1 MSFHLT
7 IYTDDP
13 DKGGVAHY
21 NHALARALAGEG
33 VRVSIVQAP
42 SAAATV
48 AEREALGI
56 AHRWID
62 YDTQKDFGRTLVDGR
77 TAGEA
82 LAELRPDVVLFSDCC
97 PVSNLAAKQVAT
109 KLGVPWV
116 AIVHFAAPYLATRFQ
131 PVLGAAVRQW
141 TAAHEVIAVSTENLQ
156 LLRKLFGLPAGKGT
170 VIFNGIAD
178 RFFAPRAAAVRTE
191 LRARLQVADGTLL
204 SLTSARM
211 NAVKLHTIQVHAMRL
226 LAAQKSLP
234 RVECVWLGD
243 GELRPQLEK
252 EIAQHGLQERF
263 HLVGQQSDV
272 GAWLDAADC
281 FTLTSQSEGMPL
293 AISEAMARELPV
305 VATAVSGIPEQ
316 LANTGALLPSPEQD
330 AAGAVKQ
337 LAATWAKWARDPA
350 GRQALGGRARK
361 RAETVFRAAGMVRA
375 TRALLEAAVSRGLAR
390 A

>member
-1 MSFHLT
+1 MGFHLS

-21 NHALARALAGEG
+21 NHALAMALVREG
-33 VRVSIVQAP
+33 VRVSIVQAR
-42 SAAATV
+42 SSAATV

-62 YDTQKDFGRTLVDGR
+62 YDTQKEFGRTLVEGR
-77 TAGEA
+77 PAEEA
-82 LAELRPDVVLFSDCC
+82 WAELRPDVVLFSDCC
-97 PVSNLAAKQVAT
+97 PVSNLAAKQVAM
-109 KLGVPWV
+109 KRGVPFA
-116 AIVHFAAPYLATRFQ
+116 AIVHFVAPYLATRFQ

-141 TAAHEVIAVSTENLQ
+141 AAAHEVIAVSTENLQ
-156 LLRKLFGLPAGKGT
+156 LLRKLFGLPAGKGR
-170 VIFNGIAD
+170 VVFNGIAD
-178 RFFAPRAAAVRTE
+178 RFFAARAPAERTE
-191 LRARLQVADGTLL
+191 RRARLRVADGTLL

-226 LAAQKSLP
+226 LAAQKGLP
-234 RVECVWLGD
+234 RVECVWLGE
-243 GELRPQLEK
+243 GELRPQLEQ
-252 EIAQHGLQERF
+252 EIAQHGLQDRF

-272 GAWLDAADC
+272 RPWLEAADC

-305 VATAVSGIPEQ
+305 AATAVSGIPEQ
-316 LANTGALLPSPEQD
+316 LADTGALLPSPEKD

-350 GRQALGGRARK
+350 GRRSLGGRART
-361 RAETVFRAAGMVRA
+361 RAETVFREASMVRA
-375 TRALLEAAVSRGLAR
+375 TRAVLEAAVSRGLAR
-390 A
+390 V